1 MKEKISDTQDTVS
14 PGFRLSTH
22 MRQDR
27 TTASGSMKVEM
38 EMVDSA
44 DDQTCQSHW
53 ASEIQG
59 QGTSHWDYSLTKGI
73 GISHSQGCV
82 CVCVSCQLCPTL
94 WDPMDCSPPSS
105 SVHGILQVG
114 ILEWVAISFSR
125 WSFWPRDWTQ
135 ISCIEADA
143 LPSELL
149 GKPRWLAVKN
159 PPANAGDM
167 RLGLDP
173 WIGKMPWKRAW
184 QPTPVVL
191 PGESH
196 GQRSLVG

>member
-1 MKEKISDTQDTVS
+1 MIRHVRVTEQVR
-14 PGFRLSTH
+14 FRAREPVT
-22 MRQDR
+22 
-27 TTASGSMKVEM
+27 
-38 EMVDSA
+38 
-44 DDQTCQSHW
+44 
-53 ASEIQG
+53 
-59 QGTSHWDYSLTKGI
+59 GTILLLRKLELVIPRGVF
-73 GISHSQGCV
+73 GVGG
-82 CVCVSCQLCPTL
+82 CVSCQLCPTL
-94 WDPMDCSPPSS
+94 CDPVDCSPPSS

-125 WSFWPRDWTQ
+125 CSFWPRDWTQ
-135 ISCIEADA
+135 ISCIEANA

-191 PGESH
+191 PGESL
-196 GQRSLVG
+196 GWRSLVGYSP

>member
-1 MKEKISDTQDTVS
+1 MQTIRRVRVTEQVR
-14 PGFRLSTH
+14 FRAREPVT
-22 MRQDR
+22 
-27 TTASGSMKVEM
+27 
-38 EMVDSA
+38 
-44 DDQTCQSHW
+44 
-53 ASEIQG
+53 
-59 QGTSHWDYSLTKGI
+59 GTILLLRELELVIPRGVCVWVW
-73 GISHSQGCV
+73 V

-94 WDPMDCSPPSS
+94 CDPMDCSPPSS

-135 ISCIEADA
+135 ISYIEADA

-149 GKPRWLAVKN
+149 GKPRWVAVKN
-159 PPANAGDM
+159 LPANAGDM
-167 RLGLDP
+167 RLGLNP

-196 GQRSLVG
+196 GWKSLVGYSP